1 MQQIDTE
8 IEESWEIAKIIFPYV
23 SMKSPQKKI
32 IQSILSSN
40 QPLLVSSQIGV
51 GKTAALLTALLSLK
65 KPDEKIIIFV
75 RTKAQINVFLRELS
89 NIFRQ
94 IVKHWD
100 VLESHF
106 VNFPIF
112 VPFLGKNELC
122 LKAKKDYPGEL
133 YTHICNLTRCP
144 LKAKTQRATLE
155 DIVESVK
162 KLYESFSDV
171 ISKEDILTSLNSD
184 KYCPYFFSYFLM
196 QKADV
201 IITSYPFL
209 ENSALFTRLYYS
221 IGTSVSKTLIAID
234 EAHNL
239 YKPINQEITRTFI
252 ENAAKEL
259 PHHIYTEV
267 LEMIDTQNVIHN
279 KFDEIKLKSLE
290 DELFSL
296 LQSQLIHNN
305 PPAFYAYIVYHFLLS
320 SQDRVLLSDGQKL
333 SIVNTQPSDILK
345 KFSEAR
351 RFALVSGSFEPVRS
365 FQQIFNLHNSKILQV
380 FPPKEEIE
388 AKYFIL
394 CNQKLNGKYENR
406 THEYYILIASTI
418 QKLFETIDGHTLIFV
433 PSYKYMKELEQ
444 TGVLEAD
451 IIENKELDITTLQ
464 AIISSS
470 DKKKSIVCVIG
481 GRISEGIEFSFQG
494 KSLIKGIIITALP
507 YPPPSHENKIIQEDL
522 TQKFGPSVAKE
533 FTVIIP
539 MVQRLA
545 QSFGR
550 AIRNKG
556 DRAVHILLDPR
567 GTQFTQDFPF
577 ERHSSVKTLKSKI
590 RNFFQGP
597 KV

>member
-65 KPDEKIIIFV
+65 EPDEKIIIFV

-221 IGTSVSKTLIAID
+221 IGFGFNALI
-234 EAHNL
+234 L
-239 YKPINQEITRTFI
+239 
-252 ENAAKEL
+252 
-259 PHHIYTEV
+259 
-267 LEMIDTQNVIHN
+267 
-279 KFDEIKLKSLE
+279 
-290 DELFSL
+290 
-296 LQSQLIHNN
+296 
-305 PPAFYAYIVYHFLLS
+305 
-320 SQDRVLLSDGQKL
+320 
-333 SIVNTQPSDILK
+333 
-345 KFSEAR
+345 
-351 RFALVSGSFEPVRS
+351 RS
-365 FQQIFNLHNSKILQV
+365 FF
-380 FPPKEEIE
+380 
-388 AKYFIL
+388 
-394 CNQKLNGKYENR
+394 R
-406 THEYYILIASTI
+406 
-418 QKLFETIDGHTLIFV
+418 
-433 PSYKYMKELEQ
+433 
-444 TGVLEAD
+444 
-451 IIENKELDITTLQ
+451 
-464 AIISSS
+464 
-470 DKKKSIVCVIG
+470 
-481 GRISEGIEFSFQG
+481 
-494 KSLIKGIIITALP
+494 
-507 YPPPSHENKIIQEDL
+507 
-522 TQKFGPSVAKE
+522 
-533 FTVIIP
+533 
-539 MVQRLA
+539 
-545 QSFGR
+545 
-550 AIRNKG
+550 
-556 DRAVHILLDPR
+556 
-567 GTQFTQDFPF
+567 
-577 ERHSSVKTLKSKI
+577 
-590 RNFFQGP
+590 
-597 KV
+597 